1 MEPDVYDVTLDG
13 GASCYI
19 TIDRTSDGSFG
30 TVQIQSDNQ
39 DLLVFDDEFF
49 EFSESTVL
57 GLVEVASNLGWE
69 PRTIF
74 LANTGDAATEF

>member
-1 MEPDVYDVTLDG
+1 MEPDVRDVTLDA

-19 TIDRTSDGSFG
+19 TIDRTYDGSFG
-30 TVQIQSDNQ
+30 TVQVQTDNQ

-49 EFSESTVL
+49 EFSETTVL
-57 GLVEVASNLGWE
+57 GLVEVANNLGWE

-74 LANTGDAATEF
+74 LANSGDSAT

>member
-1 MEPDVYDVTLDG
+1 MEPDVRDVTLDA

-19 TIDRTSDGSFG
+19 TINRTSDGSFG
-30 TVQIQSDNQ
+30 TVQIQTDNW

-49 EFSESTVL
+49 EFYETTVL
-57 GLVEVASNLGWE
+57 GLVEVANNLGWE

-74 LANTGDAATEF
+74 LANSGDNAT